1 MQGNIWENERE
12 GHGRKTSLIGMG
24 GNVERETGMK
34 MGMEDGRMKNGF
46 NGKTTCMK
54 GTWCREIN
62 GFIGLGVKW
71 DYG

>member
-1 MQGNIWENERE
+1 M
-12 GHGRKTSLIGMG
+12 GMS

-62 GFIGLGVKW
+62 GFIALGVKW